1 MIFGTKI
8 NIRRTL
14 ILLGIFL
21 IGIFIG
27 EQLGH
32 RGTWRTV
39 EKTLN
44 TKSVNEAINKPTQST
59 TTNNKVEIKDLKIKK
74 SDSIKFQFDPITT
87 QKPTQIITQDSCD
100 YYHKLIQNLRP
111 GQLSRLKNKSK

>member
-1 MIFGTKI
+1 MISGTKI

-21 IGIFIG
+21 LGIFIG
-27 EQLGH
+27 EKLGH

-44 TKSVNEAINKPTQST
+44 TKSVNDAINKATQ
-59 TTNNKVEIKDLKIKK
+59 TTNTHNSVKIDKLKNKK
-74 SDSIKFQFDPITT
+74 SDSITFKFEPITT
-87 QKPTQIITQDSCD
+87 QSPVQIISNDTCFD
-100 YYHKLIQNLRP
+100 
-111 GQLSRLKNKSK
+111 KNKFNALSESQKRRFNKWIK